1 MTSLAYIPLWIF
13 VFSLPWERLLVLP
26 GVAIIARVTGALA
39 LSLALLAV
47 VVTGR
52 FRRWHVFHF
61 AALLFWLWAGL
72 TLFIYHSGERLPAK
86 YWTYGQL
93 LLVVW
98 MIWEIAPTVRRQRG
112 LLTAY
117 VFGAY
122 IAAFGTIMLYRREA
136 GALRRFAVGGADP
149 NDLAMVLALSIPMAW
164 YLAMTYTQP
173 LLKWACRAYL
183 PIGIV
188 SGLITT
194 IVATI
199 LGLLA
204 GYYRG
209 WVDAVIARTLDVI
222 WSLPVLLF
230 GIALGVSLA
239 VGGLKI
245 GPLELSGGSIWVPI
259 FVICVFT
266 VPYMARPLRGE
277 VLALSEKEFV
287 EAAVAQGAGPRRVM
301 FAEILPNL
309 ASTIIVFFTLNVA
322 NNMLFE
328 AALSFLGAGVQPPN
342 SSWGSMISIGE
353 ELLTTQ
359 PLLALIPGT
368 MILLTVLSLNIVGDG
383 LRDAL
388 DPRSK
393 VRLEAHAGTAEP
405 EGASV

>member
-1 MTSLAYIPLWIF
+1 MEGVAAEERGPWRLALNRFLRNRLAVAFLGVFVLIVLFVLAAPLWSEHVAETGPNQTHTLQKLQVGDETREVVSPAGLPIGPQWFGAGGKFFLGADSRLGRDEMVRLMYGGRTSLF
-13 VFSLPWERLLVLP
+13 
-26 GVAIIARVTGALA
+26 
-39 LSLALLAV
+39 
-47 VVTGR
+47 
-52 FRRWHVFHF
+52 
-61 AALLFWLWAGL
+61 
-72 TLFIYHSGERLPAK
+72 
-86 YWTYGQL
+86 
-93 LLVVW
+93 
-98 MIWEIAPTVRRQRG
+98 
-112 LLTAY
+112 
-117 VFGAY
+117 
-122 IAAFGTIMLYRREA
+122 
-136 GALRRFAVGGADP
+136 
-149 NDLAMVLALSIPMAW
+149 
-164 YLAMTYTQP
+164 
-173 LLKWACRAYL
+173 
-183 PIGIV
+183 IGIV

-287 EAAVAQGAGPRRVM
+287 EAAVAQGAGPLRVM

-359 PLLALIPGT
+359 PLLAIIPGT